1 MKWLSAGLTFVNLS
15 VVCGLLLGMVGHGLN
30 VLSASLALI
39 CGTAFAIAAWLG
51 TTDPAASKKTAKS
64 LAVVQNRTESKP
76 RRERR
81 AAENATSPQWR
92 RVSKTIEIAVESV
105 ADQLATLSARRY
117 RHLWFWVM
125 AAFFAMF
132 AVRSFCWLL
141 YIDGGDWKIQSPNNL
156 GDLSLHITLIR
167 NFANGVPL
175 WPDNPIYA
183 LSKLRYP
190 AGIDLF
196 NALLCLVHVDLM
208 RGLVWTGLLASL
220 ATFYAFFRWGGTFAV
235 AGFLFNGGIAGFQF
249 LKTLKFLDY
258 QGTQADIVHR
268 PIAWKSIALSMF
280 VTQRGWLYAIPAA
293 LILLW
298 HWRKKYFRQTPAVE
312 ATFSTPGASS
322 AEAAAKAAAK
332 ADDPEAQPPTATDD
346 AGLAT
351 AVNGRSNRK
360 GPLPFWVE
368 LSLYA
373 SMPLFHVHT
382 FIALTI
388 VLVIA
393 LFFERL
399 TWPKI
404 FSEAPLRR
412 HAATLLSAALI
423 PATFFVWLVTD
434 QFHAKSMVKWHPGWV
449 QDSADFGAP
458 FFRMGGAANFGSA
471 TAFGSLLQ
479 KTWNGVVAPFFQFW
493 LTNFGLWVLLALAL
507 VALCGWHAWK
517 AGWRWGTKPPADVAF
532 VLSAVVIFAIGYF
545 VQTAPWDWDNLKLMV
560 WGYFLIL
567 PFLWSDL
574 IGRWAFP
581 ERAVTCIA
589 LFASGFIT
597 LLGGLAAGHPGFGL
611 IDRARLDA
619 IGTAVRPLPVE
630 ARFAAYPTYN
640 HPLLLQGRKVVL
652 GYPGHLWTEG
662 FDYDNPNRQL
672 TALMR
677 GAPNWREAAQAL
689 GVRYIFWGRDETANY
704 QGSSRPWET
713 TARRIASG
721 DWGAIYD
728 LSPESP
734 SR

>member
-30 VLSASLALI
+30 ALSAALALV
-39 CGTAFAIAAWLG
+39 CGVAFAVAAWLG
-51 TTDPAASKKTAKS
+51 TSDPGKTSGTEARPSKA
-64 LAVVQNRTESKP
+64 P
-76 RRERR
+76 RRYG
-81 AAENATSPQWR
+81 
-92 RVSKTIEIAVESV
+92 K
-105 ADQLATLSARRY
+105 
-117 RHLWFWVM
+117 LWFWLV
-125 AAFFAMF
+125 AAFFALF

-141 YIDGGDWKIQSPNNL
+141 YIDGGDLKIQSPNNL

-167 NFANGVPL
+167 TFANGVPL

-183 LSKLRYP
+183 FSKLRYP

-208 RGLVWTGLLASL
+208 RGLVWTGLLGSL
-220 ATFYAFFRWGGTFAV
+220 ATFYAFFRWGGTFGV

-258 QGTQADIVHR
+258 QGGNK
-268 PIAWKSIALSMF
+268 IAWKSIPLSMF

-293 LILLW
+293 LVLLW
-298 HWRKKYFRQTPAVE
+298 HWREKYFRETPIAGGDNAGPPAAVT
-312 ATFSTPGASS
+312 ASDYNAPTPINARGNS
-322 AEAAAKAAAK
+322 
-332 ADDPEAQPPTATDD
+332 
-346 AGLAT
+346 
-351 AVNGRSNRK
+351 K

-388 VLVIA
+388 VLLIA
-393 LFFERL
+393 LLFERVA
-399 TWPKI
+399 WPKI

-412 HAATLLSAALI
+412 HAVGLLSAALI

-434 QFHAKSMVKWHPGWV
+434 QFRAKSLVKWHPGWV

-458 FFRMGGAANFGSA
+458 FFRLGGAANFGSA

-479 KTWNGVVAPFFQFW
+479 KTWNGVIAPFFQFW
-493 LTNFGLWVLLALAL
+493 LTNFGLWVLFALAL
-507 VALCGWHAWK
+507 VALCGWRVWK
-517 AGWRWGTKPPADVAF
+517 AGWRWGKKPPADIVF

-545 VQTAPWDWDNLKLMV
+545 VQTTPWDWDNLKLMV

-581 ERAVTCIA
+581 ERVVTCIA
-589 LFASGFIT
+589 LFASGFVT
-597 LLGGLAAGHPGFGL
+597 LLGGLTAGHPGFGL

-662 FDYDNPNRQL
+662 FDYNDPNMQL

-677 GAPNWREAAQAL
+677 GAPNWREAAKAL
-689 GVRYIFWGRDETANY
+689 RVRYIFWGRDETANY

-728 LSPESP
+728 LAPESL

>member
-1 MKWLSAGLTFVNLS
+1 
-15 VVCGLLLGMVGHGLN
+15 
-30 VLSASLALI
+30 LI
-39 CGTAFAIAAWLG
+39 
-51 TTDPAASKKTAKS
+51 K
-64 LAVVQNRTESKP
+64 
-76 RRERR
+76 
-81 AAENATSPQWR
+81 
-92 RVSKTIEIAVESV
+92 
-105 ADQLATLSARRY
+105 
-117 RHLWFWVM
+117 
-125 AAFFAMF
+125 
-132 AVRSFCWLL
+132 
-141 YIDGGDWKIQSPNNL
+141 
-156 GDLSLHITLIR
+156 

-183 LSKLRYP
+183 FSKLRYP

-220 ATFYAFFRWGGTFAV
+220 ATFYAFFRWGGTFGV

-258 QGTQADIVHR
+258 QGVNK
-268 PIAWKSIALSMF
+268 IAWKSIPLSMF

-298 HWRKKYFRQTPAVE
+298 HWREKYFRENTVVPAHRNLS
-312 ATFSTPGASS
+312 AASADS
-322 AEAAAKAAAK
+322 AEAAAKAEAK
-332 ADDPEAQPPTATDD
+332 ADNPEAQSPATIND
-346 AGLAT
+346 ADQAP
-351 AVNGRSNRK
+351 AVNARGNRK

-388 VLVIA
+388 VLLVA
-393 LFFERL
+393 LLFERASEL
-399 TWPKI
+399 KFIVNLGQREGARGISRLILHPTTWPEV
-404 FSEAPLRR
+404 FSDVPIRR
-412 HAATLLSAALI
+412 HAIALLASAFIL
-423 PATFFVWLVTD
+423 ATFFVWLVTD
-434 QFHAKSMVKWHPGWV
+434 QFHAKSLVKWHPGWV
-449 QDSADFGAP
+449 QDSGDFGAP

-479 KTWNGVVAPFFQFW
+479 KTWNGVIAPFFQFW

-507 VALCGWHAWK
+507 VALCGWRAWK
-517 AGWRWGTKPPADVAF
+517 AGWRWGTKPPADIAF
-532 VLSAVVIFAIGYF
+532 VLSAVVIFVMGYF

-574 IGRWAFP
+574 IARWAFP
-581 ERAVTCIA
+581 ERALTCVA

-611 IDRARLDA
+611 IDRARIDA

-662 FDYDNPNRQL
+662 FDYNSPNSKL

-677 GAPNWREAAQAL
+677 GAPNWREVAQSL
-689 GVRYIFWGRDETANY
+689 GIRYIFWGRDETTNY
-704 QGSSRPWET
+704 QGSTRPWET
-713 TARRIASG
+713 TARRVASG

-728 LSPESP
+728 LAPESS

>member
-15 VVCGLLLGMVGHGLN
+15 VVCGLLLGMAGHGLN
-30 VLSASLALI
+30 SLSAALALV
-39 CGTAFAIAAWLG
+39 CGVAFAVAVWLG
-51 TTDPAASKKTAKS
+51 TSDPGKKGGPEAS
-64 LAVVQNRTESKP
+64 L
-76 RRERR
+76 
-81 AAENATSPQWR
+81 
-92 RVSKTIEIAVESV
+92 SKT
-105 ADQLATLSARRY
+105 TWRY
-117 RHLWFWVM
+117 GKIWFWLV
-125 AAFFAMF
+125 ATFFALF

-141 YIDGGDWKIQSPNNL
+141 YIDGSELKIQSPNNL
-156 GDLSLHITLIR
+156 GDLSLHIAMIR
-167 NFANGVPL
+167 TFANGVRV
-175 WPDNPIYA
+175 WPDSPIYA
-183 LSKLRYP
+183 FSKLRYP

-196 NALLCLVHVDLM
+196 NALLCLVHVDLI
-208 RGLVWTGLLASL
+208 RGLVWTGLLGSL
-220 ATFYAFFRWGGTFAV
+220 ATFYAFFRWGGSFGV

-258 QGTQADIVHR
+258 QGGNK
-268 PIAWKSIALSMF
+268 IAWKSIPLSMF

-293 LILLW
+293 LVLLW
-298 HWRKKYFRQTPAVE
+298 HWREKYFRRNTVAGGVDPG
-312 ATFSTPGASS
+312 SPGADS
-322 AEAAAKAAAK
+322 AN
-332 ADDPEAQPPTATDD
+332 ADDFKAQLPVATED
-346 AGLAT
+346 AGPAT
-351 AVNGRSNRK
+351 ALGPRGNRK

-368 LSLYA
+368 VSLYA

-388 VLVIA
+388 VLLVA
-393 LFFERL
+393 MLFERV

-404 FSEAPLRR
+404 FSDAPIRR
-412 HAATLLSAALI
+412 HVIALFGAALI

-458 FFRMGGAANFGSA
+458 FFRIGGAANFGSA
-471 TAFGSLLQ
+471 TGFGSLLQ
-479 KTWNGVVAPFFQFW
+479 KTWNGVIAPFFQFW
-493 LTNFGLWVLLALAL
+493 LTNFGLWVLLSLAL
-507 VALCGWHAWK
+507 VGLCGWRAWK
-517 AGWRWGTKPPADVAF
+517 TGWRWGKKPPADVAF
-532 VLSAVVIFAIGYF
+532 VSSAVVIFVIGYF

-581 ERAVTCIA
+581 ERAVTCVA

-597 LLGGLAAGHPGFGL
+597 LLGGLTAGHPGFGL

-619 IGTAVRPLPVE
+619 IGAAVRPLPVE

-677 GAPNWREAAQAL
+677 GAPNWRQAAQSL

-704 QGSSRPWET
+704 QGSTRPWET

-728 LSPESP
+728 LTPESP
-734 SR
+734 PP

>member
-1 MKWLSAGLTFVNLS
+1 MKWLSSGLTFVNLS

-30 VLSASLALI
+30 VLSAALALV
-39 CGTAFAIAAWLG
+39 CGVVFAVAAWLG
-51 TTDPAASKKTAKS
+51 TSDP
-64 LAVVQNRTESKP
+64 SKP
-76 RRERR
+76 GSPE
-81 AAENATSPQWR
+81 AES
-92 RVSKTIEIAVESV
+92 SKAP
-105 ADQLATLSARRY
+105 RRY
-117 RHLWFWVM
+117 GKIWFWLV
-125 AAFFAMF
+125 AAFFALF
-132 AVRSFCWLL
+132 AFRSFCWLF
-141 YIDGGDWKIQSPNNL
+141 YIDGGDLKIQSPNNL
-156 GDLSLHITLIR
+156 GDLSLHITLIQT
-167 NFANGVPL
+167 FANGVPL

-183 LSKLRYP
+183 FSKLRYP

-208 RGLVWTGLLASL
+208 RGLVWTGLLGSL
-220 ATFYAFFRWGGTFAV
+220 ATFYAFFRWGGTFGV

-258 QGTQADIVHR
+258 QGGNK
-268 PIAWKSIALSMF
+268 IAWKSIPLSMF

-293 LILLW
+293 LVLLW
-298 HWRKKYFRQTPAVE
+298 HWREKYFRETPIVPIRWEAPAPEASSTE
-312 ATFSTPGASS
+312 AT
-322 AEAAAKAAAK
+322 AKAGAK
-332 ADDPEAQPPTATDD
+332 GNDLEAVAVDD
-346 AGLAT
+346 ADQAT
-351 AVNGRSNRK
+351 PVNGRGNRK

-388 VLVIA
+388 VLLVA
-393 LFFERL
+393 LVFERVA
-399 TWPKI
+399 WPKI
-404 FSEAPLRR
+404 FSDAPIRK
-412 HAATLLSAALI
+412 HAVGLLSAALI

-434 QFHAKSMVKWHPGWV
+434 QFRAKSLLKWHPGWV

-458 FFRMGGAANFGSA
+458 FFRLGGTANFGSA

-479 KTWNGVVAPFFQFW
+479 KTWNGVIAPFFQFW
-493 LTNFGLWVLLALAL
+493 LTNFGLWVLFTLAL
-507 VALCGWHAWK
+507 VGLCGWRVWK
-517 AGWRWGTKPPADVAF
+517 TGWRWGRKPPADIAF

-581 ERAVTCIA
+581 ERAVTCVA
-589 LFASGFIT
+589 LFASGFVT

-619 IGTAVRPLPVE
+619 IGTAVRPLPIE

-662 FDYDNPNRQL
+662 FDYNEPNRQL
-672 TALMR
+672 TILMR
-677 GAPNWREAAQAL
+677 GAPNWREAAKAL

-704 QGSSRPWET
+704 QGSTRPWET
-713 TARRIASG
+713 TTRRIASG

-728 LSPESP
+728 LMPESP
-734 SR
+734 AR

>member
-1 MKWLSAGLTFVNLS
+1 MKWLSAGLIFVNLS
-15 VVCGLLLGMVGHGLN
+15 VVCGLLLGMAGHGLN
-30 VLSASLALI
+30 TVSATLALV
-39 CGTAFAIAAWLG
+39 CGFAFAVAAWLG
-51 TTDPAASKKTAKS
+51 SSDPAKVAVSGAS
-64 LAVVQNRTESKP
+64 VSKP
-76 RRERR
+76 V
-81 AAENATSPQWR
+81 W
-92 RVSKTIEIAVESV
+92 
-105 ADQLATLSARRY
+105 RY
-117 RHLWFWVM
+117 RKIWFWLV
-125 AAFFAMF
+125 AAFFALF

-141 YIDGGDWKIQSPNNL
+141 YLDGSDLKIQSPNNL

-167 NFANGVPL
+167 NFANGVHL
-175 WPDNPIYA
+175 WPDSPIYA

-208 RGLVWTGLLASL
+208 RGLVWTGLLCSL
-220 ATFYAFFRWGGTFAV
+220 ATFYAFFRWGGTFGV

-258 QGTQADIVHR
+258 QGGNK
-268 PIAWKSIALSMF
+268 IAWKSIPLSMF

-293 LILLW
+293 LVLLW
-298 HWRKKYFRQTPAVE
+298 HWREKYFRETPVLPTRPDLSAQDASTVE
-312 ATFSTPGASS
+312 P
-322 AEAAAKAAAK
+322 AAKPETK
-332 ADDPEAQPPTATDD
+332 RDDPEAQPFIAAEDADEETAGN
-346 AGLAT
+346 AC
-351 AVNGRSNRK
+351 VNRK

-368 LSLYA
+368 LCLYA

-393 LFFERL
+393 LFLERL

-404 FSEAPLRR
+404 LSEAPLRR
-412 HAATLLSAALI
+412 HAAALLSAALI

-434 QFHAKSMVKWHPGWV
+434 QFHAKSMVKWRPGWV

-458 FFRMGGAANFGSA
+458 FFRIGGAANFGSA
-471 TAFGSLLQ
+471 TGFGSLLQ
-479 KTWNGVVAPFFQFW
+479 KTWNGVIAPFFQFW
-493 LTNFGLWVLLALAL
+493 LTNFGLWLLLALAL
-507 VALCGWHAWK
+507 VGLCGLRAWK
-517 AGWRWGTKPPADVAF
+517 LGWRWGKKPPADVAF

-581 ERAVTCIA
+581 ERAVTCVA

-619 IGTAVRPLPVE
+619 IGNAVRPLPVE

-662 FDYDNPNRQL
+662 FDYDIPNRQL

-677 GAPNWREAAQAL
+677 GAPNWREAAKTL
-689 GVRYIFWGRDETANY
+689 GIRYIFWGRDETANY

-713 TARRIASG
+713 TTQRIASG

-728 LSPESP
+728 LAPESP

>member
-15 VVCGLLLGMVGHGLN
+15 VVCGLLLGIVGHGLN
-30 VLSASLALI
+30 VLSAALALL
-39 CGTAFAIAAWLG
+39 CGIAFAVAAWLG
-51 TTDPAASKKTAKS
+51 TSDARKPGGSDASP
-64 LAVVQNRTESKP
+64 SK
-76 RRERR
+76 
-81 AAENATSPQWR
+81 ATWR
-92 RVSKTIEIAVESV
+92 YGKI
-105 ADQLATLSARRY
+105 
-117 RHLWFWVM
+117 WFWLM
-125 AAFFAMF
+125 AAFFALF
-132 AVRSFCWLL
+132 ALRSFCWLL
-141 YIDGGDWKIQSPNNL
+141 YIDSGELRIQSPNNL
-156 GDLSLHITLIR
+156 GDLSLHVTLIR
-167 NFANGVPL
+167 SFANGVPL

-183 LSKLRYP
+183 FSKLRYP

-220 ATFYAFFRWGGTFAV
+220 ATFYAFFRWGGTFGV

-258 QGTQADIVHR
+258 QGGNK
-268 PIAWKSIALSMF
+268 IAWKSIPLSMF

-298 HWRKKYFRQTPAVE
+298 HWREKYFCKTPVSAGVL
-312 ATFSTPGASS
+312 SSPGASS
-322 AEAAAKAAAK
+322 AEVVATAGSAKAADGK
-332 ADDPEAQPPTATDD
+332 AQPALVTDD
-346 AGLAT
+346 AGGTVAGSVP
-351 AVNGRSNRK
+351 ANNNS
-360 GPLPFWVE
+360 PLPFWVE

-388 VLVIA
+388 VLLVA
-393 LFFERL
+393 LLFERPSEL
-399 TWPKI
+399 KFIVNFGQREGTRGIGRLILHPTMWPEI
-404 FSEAPLRR
+404 FRDVPIRR
-412 HAATLLSAALI
+412 HAIALLASALI

-434 QFHAKSMVKWHPGWV
+434 QFHAKSLVKWHPGWV
-449 QDSADFGAP
+449 QDSGDFSAP
-458 FFRMGGAANFGSA
+458 FFRMGGTANFGSA

-507 VALCGWHAWK
+507 VALCGWRAWK
-517 AGWRWGTKPPADVAF
+517 AGWRWGKRPPADIAF
-532 VLSAVVIFAIGYF
+532 VLSAVVIFALGYF
-545 VQTAPWDWDNLKLMV
+545 VQTAPWDWDNLKLMI

-574 IGRWAFP
+574 IGRWALP

-597 LLGGLAAGHPGFGL
+597 LLGGLTAGHPGFGL

-662 FDYDNPNRQL
+662 FDYNEPNRQL

-689 GVRYIFWGRDETANY
+689 GVRYIFWGRDETTNY
-704 QGSSRPWET
+704 QGSSRRWET

-728 LSPESP
+728 LAPESP

>member
-1 MKWLSAGLTFVNLS
+1 MKLLSAGLTFVNFS

-30 VLSASLALI
+30 ALSAALALV
-39 CGTAFAIAAWLG
+39 CGVAFAVAAWLG
-51 TTDPAASKKTAKS
+51 TGDPDKQRRSEAKPSKNT
-64 LAVVQNRTESKP
+64 
-76 RRERR
+76 
-81 AAENATSPQWR
+81 WR
-92 RVSKTIEIAVESV
+92 YKKI
-105 ADQLATLSARRY
+105 
-117 RHLWFWVM
+117 WFWLV
-125 AAFFAMF
+125 AAVFALF

-141 YIDGGDWKIQSPNNL
+141 YIDGSELKIQSPNNL
-156 GDLSLHITLIR
+156 GDLSLHIAMIR
-167 NFANGVPL
+167 NFASGVPM
-175 WPDNPIYA
+175 WPDSPIYA
-183 LSKLRYP
+183 FSKLRYP

-196 NALLCLVHVDLM
+196 NALLCLVHVDLI
-208 RGLVWTGLLASL
+208 RGLVWTGLLGSL
-220 ATFYAFFRWGGTFAV
+220 ATFYAFFRWGGTFGV
-235 AGFLFNGGIAGFQF
+235 AGFLFNGGIAGFQI

-258 QGTQADIVHR
+258 QGGSK
-268 PIAWKSIALSMF
+268 IAWKSIPLSMF
-280 VTQRGWLYAIPAA
+280 VTQRGWIYAIPAA
-293 LILLW
+293 LVLLW
-298 HWRKKYFRQTPAVE
+298 HWREKYFRETPIASAWDLPAPEVSSVEAVAKAEANTNPPETQPAV
-312 ATFSTPGASS
+312 G
-322 AEAAAKAAAK
+322 
-332 ADDPEAQPPTATDD
+332 DDD
-346 AGLAT
+346 AGSPT
-351 AVNGRSNRK
+351 AVNTRGERK
-360 GPLPFWVE
+360 GPLPFWIEV
-368 LSLYA
+368 SLYA

-388 VLVIA
+388 VLLVA
-393 LFFERL
+393 LLFERVA
-399 TWPKI
+399 WPKI
-404 FSEAPLRR
+404 FNGAPIRR
-412 HAATLLSAALI
+412 HVITLFGAALI

-471 TAFGSLLQ
+471 TGFGSLLQ
-479 KTWNGVVAPFFQFW
+479 KTWNGVIAPFFQFW
-493 LTNFGLWVLLALAL
+493 LTNFGLWILLSLAL
-507 VALCGWHAWK
+507 VALCGLRAWK
-517 AGWRWGTKPPADVAF
+517 AGWRWGKKPPADIVF
-532 VLSAVVIFAIGYF
+532 VLSAVVIFGIGYF

-574 IGRWAFP
+574 VGRWAFP

-589 LFASGFIT
+589 LFASGFVT

-611 IDRARLDA
+611 IERARLDA
-619 IGTAVRPLPVE
+619 IGSAIRPLPVE

-677 GAPNWREAAQAL
+677 GAPNWREAAKAL
-689 GVRYIFWGRDETANY
+689 GVRYIFWGRDETTNY

-728 LSPESP
+728 LAPESP

>member
-15 VVCGLLLGMVGHGLN
+15 VVCGLLLGMAGHGLN
-30 VLSASLALI
+30 ALSASLALV
-39 CGTAFAIAAWLG
+39 CGAAFAVAAWLG
-51 TTDPAASKKTAKS
+51 TSDPDKQGRS
-64 LAVVQNRTESKP
+64 
-76 RRERR
+76 ERR
-81 AAENATSPQWR
+81 LSKRTQRRLQGKTSESPPHSWR
-92 RVSKTIEIAVESV
+92 YGKI
-105 ADQLATLSARRY
+105 
-117 RHLWFWVM
+117 WFWLV
-125 AAFFAMF
+125 AAFFALF
-132 AVRSFCWLL
+132 AVRSFCWLF
-141 YIDGGDWKIQSPNNL
+141 YIDGSDLKIQSPNNL
-156 GDLSLHITLIR
+156 GDLSLHITWIR
-167 NFANGVPL
+167 NFASGVPL

-183 LSKLRYP
+183 FSKLRYP

-220 ATFYAFFRWGGTFAV
+220 ATFYAFFRWGGTFGV
-235 AGFLFNGGIAGFQF
+235 AGFLFNGGIAGFEF

-258 QGTQADIVHR
+258 QGGNKIV
-268 PIAWKSIALSMF
+268 WKSIPLSMF

-293 LILLW
+293 LVLLW
-298 HWRKKYFRQTPAVE
+298 HWREKYFRETPAVP
-312 ATFSTPGASS
+312 TRRDLSPPGASS
-322 AEAAAKAAAK
+322 AEADASARSAKPDAT
-332 ADDPEAQPPTATDD
+332 EAQPPVATDE
-346 AGLAT
+346 AGRST
-351 AVNGRSNRK
+351 AVNARGNTQ

-388 VLVIA
+388 VLLIA

-399 TWPKI
+399 TLPKI
-404 FSEAPLRR
+404 FSDAPIRR
-412 HAATLLSAALI
+412 HAAMLLGAALI

-434 QFHAKSMVKWHPGWV
+434 QFHAKSMLKWHPGWV
-449 QDSADFGAP
+449 QDSSDFGAP
-458 FFRMGGAANFGSA
+458 FFRIGPVNFPIDA
-471 TAFGSLLQ
+471 PHLWLAR
-479 KTWNGVVAPFFQFW
+479 KTWNGVIAPFFQFW
-493 LTNFGLWVLLALAL
+493 LTNFGLWVLVTLAL
-507 VALCGWHAWK
+507 VALCIWRAWK
-517 AGWRWGTKPPADVAF
+517 AGWRWGKTPPADLAF
-532 VLSAVVIFAIGYF
+532 VLPAIVIFGFGYF

-581 ERAVTCIA
+581 ERVVTCVA
-589 LFASGFIT
+589 LFASGFVT
-597 LLGGLAAGHPGFGL
+597 LLGGLTAGHPGFGL

-619 IGTAVRPLPVE
+619 IGTAVQSLPVE
-630 ARFAAYPTYN
+630 ARFASYPTYN

-652 GYPGHLWTEG
+652 GYPGHLWTQG
-662 FDYDNPNRQL
+662 FDYNDANNKL

-677 GAPNWREAAQAL
+677 GAPNWREAAKSL

-704 QGSSRPWET
+704 QGSSHPWET
-713 TARRIASG
+713 TTRRVASG

-728 LSPESP
+728 LAPESP